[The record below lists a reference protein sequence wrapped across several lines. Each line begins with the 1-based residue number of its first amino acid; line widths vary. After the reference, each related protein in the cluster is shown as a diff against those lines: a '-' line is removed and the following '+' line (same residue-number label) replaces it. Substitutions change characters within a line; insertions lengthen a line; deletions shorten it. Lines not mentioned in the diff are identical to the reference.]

1 VFPARTKERIK
12 MNRNSKAKLDIG
24 TEMPLQNAVAVI
36 DSNVSAAPLEK
47 RKKDADKPLYL
58 KRV

>member
-1 VFPARTKERIK
+1 MFPARTKERIK
-12 MNRNSKAKLDIG
+12 MNRNSKAKLDTC
-24 TEMPLQNAVAVI
+24 TEMQLQNAVTVI
-36 DSNVSAAPLEK
+36 DSNASAAPLEK